1 MTTRRRTSIT
11 FDRKASDP
19 GADGVAIGT
28 FRSATMFV
36 EGDDVVLENLTVEN
50 AAGPVGQA
58 VALRLDGDRII
69 VRNSRLLGWQ
79 DTLLVNRGRHY
90 FEDTFIAGH
99 VDFIFG
105 AGTVVFLAL
114 SRARLARRLSHGGVD
129 AGRSAVRSR
138 VRRQHHHRGT

>member
-1 MTTRRRTSIT
+1 
-11 FDRKASDP
+11 
-19 GADGVAIGT
+19 
-28 FRSATMFV
+28 MFV

-50 AAGPVGQA
+50 AAGPAGQA

-105 AGTVVFLAL
+105 AGTVVLLPL
-114 SRARLARRLSHGGVD
+114 SCARLARRLSHSGVD
-129 AGRSAVRSR
+129 AGRPAVRPR
-138 VRRQHHHRGT
+138 LRRQHHHRGT